1 MIEKCTVKIDTNHPH
16 DAINIL
22 IRLTKIYTDW
32 LDYEANKATSIIE
45 CISGTTDSEIDKAI
59 KVFQEHFGEYVT
71 LKIT

>member
-1 MIEKCTVKIDTNHPH
+1 MIDKCTVKIDTNNPH

-22 IRLTKIYTDW
+22 TRLTKIYTGW

-45 CISGTTDSEIDKAI
+45 CIGGTTDSNINEAI

>member
-45 CISGTTDSEIDKAI
+45 CISKTTDSEIDNAI
-59 KVFQEHFGEYVT
+59 KVFLEHFGEYVT
-71 LKIT
+71 LKIS

>member
-1 MIEKCTVKIDTNHPH
+1 MIEKCTEKIDTTQPH

-22 IRLTKIYTDW
+22 TRLTKIYTDW